1 MRGGRTPSSV
11 DSCPEERFK
20 ELFHLDTDNL
30 QRAAAVFSEVAHS
43 QSLEERRVKMTELK
57 ALEHEG
63 DGLTR
68 KIFDAL
74 NATFITPL
82 DREDIHWL
90 ASDLDDV
97 LDYLEGVSQHLVLF
111 ELSESP
117 EGLRQFAEILLAM
130 VNEIVRMT
138 DLVWN
143 LTSEQEIRTSMVKVS
158 ELENRADQLY
168 NTVISDLFKSKGS
181 DGKAPDPITIMKWK
195 EIYDGLE
202 NACDQCKDFSH
213 VISNVVAKNT

>member
-1 MRGGRTPSSV
+1 MKADAVIRWFMPK
-11 DSCPEERFK
+11 EERFK

-30 QRAAAVFSEVAHS
+30 QRAAGVFSEVARS

-74 NATFITPL
+74 NSTFITPL

-143 LTSEQEIRTSMVKVS
+143 LTSEQEIRTSMVRVS

-181 DGKAPDPITIMKWK
+181 DGRAPDPITIMKWK

-202 NACDQCKDFSH
+202 DACDQCKDFSH